1 VPSITGTVLSHGILI
16 EVLIGVSHPLEQAL
30 LRAGLEVPV
39 QQHATFVVDTG
50 ADRTTID
57 DHLVRRLRLEPV
69 TQTRVVTFN
78 SGHAGQLADTYA
90 ASVQIKN
97 ATEAPWSD
105 RTIRVL
111 GGNLPHGLEGIVGRD
126 VLDRLHLEYNGPI
139 RRFCIR
145 Y

>member
-1 VPSITGTVLSHGILI
+1 MPSITGNVLSNGILI
-16 EVLIGVSHPLEQAL
+16 EVLIGVSYPLEQAL
-30 LRAGLEVPV
+30 LRAGAEVPV
-39 QQHATFVVDTG
+39 QQHALFVVDTG

-78 SGHAGQLADTYA
+78 SGPAGHLSDTYA
-90 ASVQIKN
+90 ASFQIKN
-97 ATEAPWSD
+97 ASDTPWTD
-105 RTIRVL
+105 RTLKVL

-126 VLDRLHLEYNGPI
+126 VLDRLHLDYNGPI

>member
-1 VPSITGTVLSHGILI
+1 MPSITGNVLGNGILI
-16 EVLIGVSHPLEQAL
+16 EVLIGVSRPLEEAL
-30 LRAGLEVPV
+30 RRAGGDIPV

-57 DHLVRRLRLEPV
+57 SHLVRRLGLEPV

-78 SGHAGQLADTYA
+78 SGSAGHLADTYA
-90 ASVQIKN
+90 ASLQIKN
-97 ATEAPWSD
+97 ASDTPWTD
-105 RTIRVL
+105 RTMRVL

-126 VLDRLHLEYNGPI
+126 VLDRVHLEYNGPI
-139 RRFCIR
+139 RRFYIR